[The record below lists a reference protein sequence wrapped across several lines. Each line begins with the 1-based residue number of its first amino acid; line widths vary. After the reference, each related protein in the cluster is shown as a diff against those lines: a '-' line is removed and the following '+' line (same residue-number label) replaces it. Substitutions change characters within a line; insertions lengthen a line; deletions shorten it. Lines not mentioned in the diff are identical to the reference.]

1 MKQKPGKVTAVEVM
15 CLAGGVFG
23 IAFAFTVMWSTLF
36 LWIPWIY
43 GYIYGI
49 VAIVFGA
56 KLIASSGY
64 TDGVPP
70 DPLPKPPYVIGVM
83 AIINILCCDFTSL
96 TLGILILVFL
106 GDEECKAY
114 YEGRWV
120 PPPRPAP
127 VYYPQQQ
134 APPPVQMPQAPPQ
147 QPPPQDPNQNP

>member
-1 MKQKPGKVTAVEVM
+1 VKQKPGKVQAVEIM

-36 LWIPWIY
+36 LWIPWVY
-43 GYIYGI
+43 GFIYGI

-56 KLIASSGY
+56 KLIASPGY
-64 TDGVPP
+64 VDGVPP
-70 DPLPKPPYVIGVM
+70 DPLPRPPYFLGVM
-83 AIINILCCDFTSL
+83 AIINILVCDFTSL

-120 PPPRPAP
+120 PPPRPQP
-127 VYYPQQQ
+127 VYYPPQQPAQ
-134 APPPVQMPQAPPQ
+134 MTPAPPSQPQ
-147 QPPPQDPNQNP
+147 QPPPDPGAGQ